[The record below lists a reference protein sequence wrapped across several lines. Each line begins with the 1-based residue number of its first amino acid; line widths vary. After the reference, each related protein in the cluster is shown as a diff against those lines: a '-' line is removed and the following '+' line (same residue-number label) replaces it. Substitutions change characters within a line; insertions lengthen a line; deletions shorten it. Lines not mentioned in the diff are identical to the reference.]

1 MKAKLTF
8 VKNEQKTSKA
18 GKPYTACAIKTEA
31 TGNEYLNGFGNKV
44 TATWLEG
51 DEVDIEIYEE
61 EYNGKMYKHFRMLN
75 ETDLLKET
83 VTKLI
88 AVVKKHE
95 ERIKA
100 LENKGLPHNVVFNT
114 TPAPTFKVS
123 HGDITPR
130 SGDITVEDLN
140 VLGI

>member
-18 GKPYTACAIKTEA
+18 GKQYTTCSIKTEA

-61 EYNGKMYKHFRMLN
+61 EYNGKMYKKFRPLS
-75 ETDLLKET
+75 ELDLLKET
-83 VTKLI
+83 VEKLI

-95 ERIKA
+95 LKIGELSAKQIMKPV
-100 LENKGLPHNVVFNT
+100 ETHT
-114 TPAPTFKVS
+114 Q
-123 HGDITPR
+123 
-130 SGDITVEDLN
+130 ITVDSLPF
-140 VLGI
+140 